1 MYQQFPAS
9 ELQLAN
15 KVCWE
20 CLTHVCC
27 LPIYT
32 MRNKTKFYN
41 FYIRTKSAALR
52 VFFRKQ
58 FYKYTHSELFWLKV
72 WFIQTVF
79 YSPRV
84 HSTTKISENDNGIF
98 ISGESGPITCK
109 FEKKKEKKK
118 RKRKRKW
125 NRSPPNDCPSQHVF
139 RLDLVPGRKCIVNFP
154 IDKSCNLSWSK
165 ESFYQTFYSA
175 VNRWDRR

>member
-41 FYIRTKSAALR
+41 FFIRTKSAALR
-52 VFFRKQ
+52 VFLENNFTNILTQSYSGWKSDSFKLCSTVPGYTLLLKFQKMIMEFSFRGKVVLL
-58 FYKYTHSELFWLKV
+58 HANLK
-72 WFIQTVF
+72 
-79 YSPRV
+79 RRRRR
-84 HSTTKISENDNGIF
+84 
-98 ISGESGPITCK
+98 
-109 FEKKKEKKK
+109 KKEKE
-118 RKRKRKW
+118 
-125 NRSPPNDCPSQHVF
+125 
-139 RLDLVPGRKCIVNFP
+139 
-154 IDKSCNLSWSK
+154 K
-165 ESFYQTFYSA
+165 ESETVPLRMTVHHSTCSGWTWCLA
-175 VNRWDRR
+175 ENVL